1 MDLKQLEK
9 AFFNGTILEYLFEDN
24 QWLPAMA
31 SHYQGDSSRLPNIA
45 IRLLQ
50 DPLGRAEIISPSAD
64 DLETRLRL
72 KN

>member
-9 AFFNGTILEYLFEDN
+9 AFFNETILEYLADDN

-31 SHYQGDSSRLPNIA
+31 SHYQGGSSGMPNIA

-50 DPLGRAEIISPSAD
+50 DPLGLAEPISPSAD

-72 KN
+72 KS